1 MKNSSAT
8 SEISTKKPALLINRN
23 FALLW
28 SGQIISI
35 IGDFVFDTILILWIA
50 TLIAQGQSW
59 APLAVSGILLSASLP
74 VFIIG
79 PIAGVF
85 VDRWNKR
92 RTMLWMDALRAVLIL
107 LLLLP
112 AGFLP
117 LPFLDAARLPIS
129 WQLGFIYGTVFLT
142 STCTQFFGP
151 ALFALIGD
159 IVDEP
164 YRARAAGLT
173 QLIAS
178 LGTVIGPSLATLL
191 FFKVGVHWA
200 LLLNALSFVVSF
212 LAILVIRPPQ
222 TVVSGELER
231 QGNFLREFGQGIRFY
246 TGNRVLMTILIS
258 VTLVMAGAGALNALG
273 IFFVTQNLHTP
284 VSLFGFLSSVLG
296 AGSIVGAALA
306 STLAQRL
313 GLTRTFWLSLVA
325 AGVLVL
331 VYARL
336 TSLVPAL
343 VVLFLIGLVTTAV
356 DVAAGPLV
364 LNVTPRELVGRV
376 AALLNPAL
384 TLVTMLSIAVAG
396 YLYSTVLQSFH
407 ATLVGITFGPID
419 TIFTVTGI
427 LVVVG
432 GLYAMVN
439 LRGVTLNTETDPSTE
454 ALKEGQ
460 EAKEE
465 GQDVLIVRALRLRMK
480 ELREDEPAIYA
491 SKNEHRRY

>member
-1 MKNSSAT
+1 M
-8 SEISTKKPALLINRN
+8 
-23 FALLW
+23 
-28 SGQIISI
+28 
-35 IGDFVFDTILILWIA
+35 
-50 TLIAQGQSW
+50 
-59 APLAVSGILLSASLP
+59 
-74 VFIIG
+74 
-79 PIAGVF
+79 
-85 VDRWNKR
+85 
-92 RTMLWMDALRAVLIL
+92 
-107 LLLLP
+107 
-112 AGFLP
+112 
-117 LPFLDAARLPIS
+117 
-129 WQLGFIYGTVFLT
+129 
-142 STCTQFFGP
+142 
-151 ALFALIGD
+151 
-159 IVDEP
+159 
-164 YRARAAGLT
+164 
-173 QLIAS
+173 
-178 LGTVIGPSLATLL
+178 
-191 FFKVGVHWA
+191 
-200 LLLNALSFVVSF
+200 
-212 LAILVIRPPQ
+212 
-222 TVVSGELER
+222 
-231 QGNFLREFGQGIRFY
+231 
-246 TGNRVLMTILIS
+246 LIS

-273 IFFVTQNLHTP
+273 IFFVTHNLHTP
-284 VSLFGFLSSVLG
+284 VSSFGFLSSVLG
-296 AGSIVGAALA
+296 AGSIVGATLA

-439 LRGVTLNTETDPSTE
+439 LRGVTLNTETEPSSE
-454 ALKEGQ
+454 ELKE
-460 EAKEE
+460 EVSPVVTPIKEE
-465 GQDVLIVRALRLRMK
+465 GQGVLKVRALRLRTK
-480 ELREDEPAIYA
+480 ELREDDPAIYA
-491 SKNEHRRY
+491 SKNEHRRP